1 MRLVFYSAL
10 AVALN
15 LALFQFMAWLVA
27 QQRLGIKPILH
38 AHLIDFVRVPQAE
51 EPPPS
56 SRPRA
61 EPPPPPQPK
70 TAPTAPAQPSAP
82 LPANVRQL
90 PLPVP
95 GLKIDVPLSVDVGVA
110 VPSLPSVLVEGEPG
124 AVPGPVRIPPPKPGF
139 IWATELTPLVRTP
152 PLYPPQAKRRGIE
165 GEVVVEFT
173 VTARGEVKEPR
184 IIESRPPGVFD
195 RAVLATVKRWRF
207 KPKMKDGKP
216 VAVRARQRLV
226 FRLRR

>member
-1 MRLVFYSAL
+1 MRWALCGIL

-15 LALFQFMAWLVA
+15 LALFQFMAALVA
-27 QQRLGIKPILH
+27 RHRLGLRPVMN
-38 AHLIDFVRVPQAE
+38 AHRIDFVRIPQAE
-51 EPPPS
+51 EPPPPS
-56 SRPRA
+56 HTRA
-61 EPPPPPQPK
+61 EPPPPLQSK
-70 TAPTAPAQPSAP
+70 TAPATSAQPSAP

-95 GLKIDVPLSVDVGVA
+95 GLKFEVPLSMDVGVA
-110 VPSLPSVLVEGEPG
+110 VPPLPSVLVEGEPG

-165 GEVVVEFT
+165 GEVVVEFS
-173 VTARGEVKEPR
+173 VTEAGKVKDPR

-195 RAVLATVKRWRF
+195 RAVLAAVRRWRF
-207 KPKMKDGKP
+207 KPKMKDGRP
-216 VAVRARQRLV
+216 VAVQARQRLV
-226 FRLRR
+226 FELRR